1 VNAVAQPE
9 LEPAPRRVGLGGH
22 VAGFARTFPAG
33 VLGVVLLLAFVA
45 LALASP
51 SVEDAAYQNEPVE
64 RLTPPVWSEGG
75 TSAHILGTD
84 SLGRDLLA
92 RIMVAVRISLT
103 VAAVSI
109 AAAVFIGI
117 VLGTLAGYLG
127 GWLDDVLMR
136 ATDTMLAIPIILLAI
151 SVMAVLEPG
160 IRTLVFVIA
169 ATQWMTFARVARAE
183 VLALK
188 QQQFVT
194 AARAIGAPH
203 TRIMLRHI
211 VPQLLPSVIALGT
224 LNVSVIILLEAGLS
238 FLGLGVQPPD
248 PSLGS
253 LLSEGRQFIV
263 AARHLAVY
271 PGLALLLLVLSINLV
286 GDGLRAY
293 LDPRTRE

>member
-1 VNAVAQPE
+1 MSTAAQPE
-9 LEPAPRRVGLGGH
+9 AEQVPRRIGPPGH

-33 VLGVVLLLAFVA
+33 VLGAVLLVMFIT

-51 SVEDAAYQNEPVE
+51 SVEDKAHRNEPVE
-64 RLTPPVWSEGG
+64 RLTPPAWAAGG
-75 TSAHILGTD
+75 SSAHVLGTD

-109 AAAVFIGI
+109 AAAILIGI
-117 VLGTLAGYLG
+117 VLGALAGYVG

-160 IRTLVFVIA
+160 IRTLVLVIA

-183 VLALK
+183 VLATK
-188 QQQFVT
+188 QQQFVV

-203 TRIMLRHI
+203 ARILLRHI

-293 LDPRTRE
+293 LDPRTRG